1 MLGFHK
7 RSEGQKYI
15 EEKYGVCPQPV
26 EQPTNY
32 LFSIYDVAEQRFK
45 PPFVATTDTAA
56 RRAISEAM
64 NADKQSLIY
73 KYANEYNLFR
83 LGAYDDKLGLIGSY
97 SEPLKVCSLFD
108 LKEKENTADLPSFV
122 EKAN

>member
-26 EQPTNY
+26 EQPGESLY
-32 LFSIYDVAEQRFK
+32 SIYDVAEARFK
-45 PPFVATTDTAA
+45 PPFVATTDTSA

-73 KYANEYNLFR
+73 KYSNEYKLYR
-83 LGAYDDKLGLIGSY
+83 LGSYDCTRGLIVSI
-97 SEPLKVCSLFD
+97 EPLMICSLFD
-108 LKEKENTADLPSFV
+108 LKEKENIADLPSFV
-122 EKAN
+122 EKEN